1 MKIKCSPSSPFN
13 LLQNVNTPFL
23 MRSYKYSDQTQNEA
37 LKTKVKMEEK
47 KASASRD
54 VSIVPDITFGFVED
68 FIRK

>member
-1 MKIKCSPSSPFN
+1 
-13 LLQNVNTPFL
+13 

-47 KASASRD
+47 KAPASRD

-68 FIRK
+68 FIRKWTQSLEDKELSKGFKYFCGW